1 MGRCQ
6 GGFCGPLVLQII
18 AEDKGL
24 SLEQVEKS
32 GLGSELLYGGI
43 KEVNADAT

>member
-18 AEDKGL
+18 AKESGKAP
-24 SLEQVEKS
+24 EQVDKNAPGGEVL
-32 GLGSELLYGGI
+32 LGAI
-43 KEVNADAT
+43 KEVTPE